1 MQRNI
6 LKRSAAGLAL
16 AAMLGGAALAQTT
29 APAAPQAQTTQTAPA
44 APAPATPAPNA
55 AMTAETLPEALR
67 SLNLT
72 ELEIKRARQGGS
84 RIEGDMADGTEI
96 DAYVDDAGTLRM
108 IRADDDAAL
117 PESVTGAMIPQAV
130 RDNAIL
136 SQFATVSAVGLRG
149 DGTIMIGGEDEAGE
163 ELRAGFNEDGTLMQ
177 FGRGDDDR
185 DRGDRGD
192 RGERRGKGH
201 GHGKDKGHGKDME
214 KGHGG
219 DDRRGDMPRG
229 DGPRGDGP
237 QGAALTVDAARQALT
252 DAGYT
257 DIGAVLSDGP
267 RTLAEAVNRAGETV
281 TVTLNP
287 RGEVVRETAR

>member
-6 LKRSAAGLAL
+6 LKRSVAGLAL

-44 APAPATPAPNA
+44 APATPVPTTPAPNA

-149 DGTIMIGGEDEAGE
+149 DGTIMISGEDEAGE

-185 DRGDRGD
+185 DRG
-192 RGERRGKGH
+192 ERRGKGH
-201 GHGKDKGHGKDME
+201 GHGKDKGHGKGME

-219 DDRRGDMPRG
+219 DDRRGDM
-229 DGPRGDGP
+229 PRGDGP

-257 DIGAVLSDGP
+257 DIGAVLLDGP